1 MTQADKTNPDGRNS
15 DGRTSDQT
23 EIGRVRFSNLW
34 YVVAEAE
41 GYCRVMTAQQ
51 LASHGD
57 SQDEQE
63 EMPTLECWGP
73 FSSETEAI
81 AKRTSLIQSGSCKIK
96 TGG

>member
-1 MTQADKTNPDGRNS
+1 MTQADGTNDGTNNGTN
-15 DGRTSDQT
+15 DGTNIEQA
-23 EIGRVRFSNLW
+23 RFSNLW
-34 YVVAEAE
+34 YVVAEAD

-57 SQDEQE
+57 SGDEQEE

-81 AKRTSLIQSGSCKIK
+81 AKRANLIQSGTCKIER
-96 TGG
+96 GG